1 MNVSPLALVIYLSH
15 RHQLAIDASV
25 DRRAEQLFGA
35 EASKRIL
42 KVLHFF
48 SLANNIERYVG
59 NNELI
64 FDRACRQRLERN
76 TRYAMLVKVSGKD
89 TETVINALI
98 KNARKLPEELYKS
111 VTWDRGKESNNSVC
125 SVKGDET
132 RMWRNSALI

>member
-48 SLANNIERYVG
+48 SLANNIERYGG

-64 FDRACRQRLERN
+64 FDLEHAVN
-76 TRYAMLVKVSGKD
+76 DSSAIHAM
-89 TETVINALI
+89 
-98 KNARKLPEELYKS
+98 RC
-111 VTWDRGKESNNSVC
+111 W
-125 SVKGDET
+125 
-132 RMWRNSALI
+132 